1 MKKTLFFV
9 FLLLALLLCG
19 CEREEVGGES
29 ETPAQSE
36 ISEQMSDTETASETV
51 PEIPNTPDDG
61 YSKRY

>member
-1 MKKTLFFV
+1 MKKTLLSV

-19 CEREEVGGES
+19 CVGEEVGRES
-29 ETPAQSE
+29 ESLAQSE
-36 ISEQMSDTETASETV
+36 SVELVSDTETAAETI